1 MVKIKTKREMTLP
14 ELIQW
19 GLENGEEHRNFRGS
33 NDGEVCFHDGSW
45 VSIEIAV
52 EPDETFTVEIEEE
65 ITEETKIPVLIEVAK
80 VNKSDDKNL
89 HVYYYRGISIFEAK
103 TNTIESKAFYM
114 LNDDMTMTLIWKNG
128 AMIE

>member
-1 MVKIKTKREMTLP
+1 MVKIKVKKEMNLP
-14 ELIQW
+14 ELIKW
-19 GLENGEEHRNFRGS
+19 GWKNGEEKRFFHGS
-33 NDGEVCFHDGSW
+33 NDGSVCFTEDSW
-45 VSIEIAV
+45 VTIETAV

-114 LNDDMTMTLIWKNG
+114 LDDDYTMTLLWKDG
-128 AMIE
+128 EMVE